1 MRVKAEANTENVR
14 QRLLLI
20 LDIYDRHRHINPS
33 FQLQSP
39 VLIAHSTEAEMKVF
53 VVFALLVAVALAIPQ
68 EGYNYPA
75 PGGQGSQFPTGTGQ
89 AQYPSVPAQYAFQWD
104 VNHEPSGNFY
114 GHKEEREDANTQGS
128 YYVQLADGRR
138 LLVEYYVDATGYHP
152 TVTFEGEAQY
162 PSGGNQGYG
171 QSGQG
176 GNQGSPSQLY
186 GPPSK

>member
-1 MRVKAEANTENVR
+1 MGKESKKTPILRLRFQRPINT
-14 QRLLLI
+14 
-20 LDIYDRHRHINPS
+20 S
-33 FQLQSP
+33 FHLQSP
-39 VLIAHSTEAEMKVF
+39 VLIALSTEAEMKVF
-53 VVFALLVAVALAIPQ
+53 VVFALLVAVAAAIPE
-68 EGYNYPA
+68 EGYNYQA

-104 VNHEPSGNFY
+104 VNHQPSGNFY
-114 GHKEEREDANTQGS
+114 GHKEQREDANTQGS
-128 YYVQLADGRR
+128 YYVQLPDGRR

-176 GNQGSPSQLY
+176 SNQGSPSQLY
-186 GPPSK
+186 GAPSK

>member
-1 MRVKAEANTENVR
+1 MTRP
-14 QRLLLI
+14 
-20 LDIYDRHRHINPS
+20 INAS
-33 FQLQSP
+33 FHLQSP
-39 VLIAHSTEAEMKVF
+39 VLIALSTEAEMKQVS
-53 VVFALLVAVALAIPQ
+53 VVFAFVLAVALAIPQ

-114 GHKEEREDANTQGS
+114 GHKEEREEANTQGS
-128 YYVQLADGRR
+128 YYVQLPDGRR

-176 GNQGSPSQLY
+176 SNQGSPSQLY
-186 GPPSK
+186 GAPSK

>member
-1 MRVKAEANTENVR
+1 METPTVPWSRLKS
-14 QRLLLI
+14 QHRLLL
-20 LDIYDRHRHINPS
+20 DITRHINAS
-33 FQLQSP
+33 FHLQSP
-39 VLIAHSTEAEMKVF
+39 VLIALSTEAEMKQVS
-53 VVFALLVAVALAIPQ
+53 VVFAFVLAVALAIPQ

-104 VNHEPSGNFY
+104 VNHQPSGNFY
-114 GHKEEREDANTQGS
+114 GHKEQREDANTQGS
-128 YYVQLADGRR
+128 YYVQLPDGRR

-176 GNQGSPSQLY
+176 SNQGSPSQLY